1 MSRAAALSALRGGNG
16 GLVVG
21 ATWVPPSSM
30 VGLARSLELDFAF
43 VPAGDPDARVLGAQ
57 LHDLDTAV
65 VWAVSGV
72 FGRVAELLGW
82 TEALR
87 LTAGEPGSLAAPL
100 AEALHAVLESVR
112 AGIVAGADAV
122 LIADDLAG
130 ASGPLMSPDFALDA
144 LLPCYRAAAAEVL
157 SRGGLVAF
165 HSDGDV
171 RSLMPSLARAGFSA
185 LHLAGIAPDALES
198 SIDAARASGLVPLG
212 GIVASALGDDPI
224 GVGEAAGRAAR
235 SRGLLVC
242 DDGGLAHAADI
253 AAYRVAITAARA
265 AYAAWP
271 AGG

>member
-1 MSRAAALSALRGGNG
+1 MSRASAVSALRGESV

-21 ATWVPPSSM
+21 ATWVPTSSI

-43 VPAGDPDARVLGAQ
+43 VPAEHPDARVLGAQ

-72 FGRVAELLGW
+72 FGRVAGLLGW
-82 TEALR
+82 PEALR
-87 LTAGEPGSLAAPL
+87 LTAGEPGALAAPL

-112 AGIVAGADAV
+112 AGVVGGADVV
-122 LIADDLAG
+122 LVADDLAG

-171 RSLMPSLARAGFSA
+171 RSLMPSLSRAGFSA
-185 LHLAGIAPDALES
+185 LHLAGIAPDALDT
-198 SIDAARASGLVPLG
+198 SIDAARASGLVALG
-212 GIVASALGDDPI
+212 GIVAGALAGDPTAL
-224 GVGEAAGRAAR
+224 GEAAGRAAR
-235 SRGLLVC
+235 SRGLIVC
-242 DDGGLAHAADI
+242 DDGGIASADDI
-253 AAYRVAITAARA
+253 ALYQVAIAAARS
-265 AYAAWP
+265 AYAASP
-271 AGG
+271 PGD